1 MIGEHL
7 CVRVCVY
14 KKPSHAIFTSGNSAE
29 AAVLLFYEGIYAY
42 RDIYIYVFERK
53 SNSCLP
59 SDSHCFFHKPIFKLP
74 LFV

>member
-29 AAVLLFYEGIYAY
+29 AAVLLFYESIYTY
-42 RDIYIYVFERK
+42 RYRYIYICIRK
-53 SNSCLP
+53 
-59 SDSHCFFHKPIFKLP
+59 KK
-74 LFV
+74 

>member
-29 AAVLLFYEGIYAY
+29 AAVLLFYEGIYTY
-42 RDIYIYVFERK
+42 RDIYICIRK
-53 SNSCLP
+53 
-59 SDSHCFFHKPIFKLP
+59 KK
-74 LFV
+74 